1 MTLLPTLLPP
11 ERKIPG
17 KPKVPQTKVL
27 PPTKP
32 VRQAKTFTTADWT
45 NAGQGKKI
53 IVYGDSGMGKTTLAS
68 LLPKPIFIGLD
79 DGGREIEGKTLKY
92 IPEPIETFDD
102 LRDALRQTNLYDNY
116 DSLVIDT
123 LTRADEDLALKWTL
137 NNVFSDKGTKV
148 SDIESYGWGKGYRH
162 TYDTMRLLLPD
173 LDTLIRV
180 GKNVVLLCQ
189 STTESVPNPGGED
202 FLRDAP
208 KLQPQHGKTP
218 SVIGLFVEWCDH
230 VFKIGYGDIT
240 TSKKKAS
247 SSGER
252 VIFVHPQVHF
262 TAKSRTIPAEFP
274 VVSFTDPTDDS
285 IWQFVFDRAWE
296 RSG

>member
-1 MTLLPTLLPP
+1 
-11 ERKIPG
+11 
-17 KPKVPQTKVL
+17 
-27 PPTKP
+27 
-32 VRQAKTFTTADWT
+32 
-45 NAGQGKKI
+45 
-53 IVYGDSGMGKTTLAS
+53 
-68 LLPKPIFIGLD
+68 
-79 DGGREIEGKTLKY
+79 
-92 IPEPIETFDD
+92 
-102 LRDALRQTNLYDNY
+102 
-116 DSLVIDT
+116 
-123 LTRADEDLALKWTL
+123 LKWTL
-137 NNVFSDKGTKV
+137 ENVPAGDKNFKATN
-148 SDIESYGWGKGYRH
+148 IEQYGWGKGYRH

-173 LDTLIRV
+173 LDVLVRA

-252 VIFVHPQVHF
+252 VIFVHPQVYF

-274 VVSFTDPTDDS
+274 VVSFANITDDS

-296 RSG
+296 RSE

>member
-1 MTLLPTLLPP
+1 MTLLPP
-11 ERKIPG
+11 ERKIP
-17 KPKVPQTKVL
+17 KAPQTKV
-27 PPTKP
+27 PPPAKP
-32 VRQAKTFTTADWT
+32 VRQAKTFTSAKWT
-45 NAGQGKKI
+45 GEHEGEKI
-53 IVYGDSGMGKTTLAS
+53 IVYAESGMGKTTLAS
-68 LLPKPIFIGLD
+68 LLPKPVFIGLD
-79 DGGREIEGKTLKY
+79 DGGRKIQGKILEH
-92 IPEPIETFDD
+92 IPGVETFDD
-102 LRDALRQTNLYDNY
+102 LRDVLHQTGLYDNY

-123 LTRADEDLALKWTL
+123 LTRVDEDLALKWTL

-173 LDTLIRV
+173 LDTLVRM

-252 VIFVHPQVHF
+252 VIFVHPQIHF

-274 VVSFTDPTDDS
+274 VVSFTDVADDS
-285 IWQFVFDRAWE
+285 IWQFVFDRA
-296 RSG
+296 RSE